1 MTGSEARRFFKD
13 YMKLHNINWYK
24 DFDNGC
30 ARFTMEYMSKNS
42 PGGFVESCIWFNE
55 ETAEVRV
62 YYNAYCSE
70 ISRKNDCLDKLYRIL
85 NFINARVF
93 LTAVIFADCI
103 SRICFILREYISQR
117 INAMTL
123 RLHQLSIMIFG
134 KWHQLKLAII

>member
-1 MTGSEARRFFKD
+1 MTASEARRFFKD
-13 YMKLHNINWYK
+13 YMKLHNINCYK

-42 PGGFVESCIWFNE
+42 PGGFVEFCIWFYE

-70 ISRKNDCLDKLYRIL
+70 ISRKSDCLDKLYRIL

-93 LTAVIFADCI
+93 
-103 SRICFILREYISQR
+103 
-117 INAMTL
+117 
-123 RLHQLSIMIFG
+123 
-134 KWHQLKLAII
+134 